1 MKASDVVDLLN
12 KVEVDC
18 YGTMTPLPQLSTVT
32 IKDDTLVLVR
42 PHDPSQFPALVYA
55 IRTAMQVSNRQ
66 TTASRSS
73 FRSPPPV
80 SDPHERPSHASTCQ
94 PHLGGAAS
102 ASGHRRRL
110 RSELRSSSQP
120 RRCCS
125 SRTRRRGPCGP

>member
-55 IRTAMQVSNRQ
+55 IRNSNADLNPSDDGKQ
-66 TTASRSS
+66 LLVPVPTP
-73 FRSPPPV
+73 SP
-80 SDPHERPSHASTCQ
+80 
-94 PHLGGAAS
+94 
-102 ASGHRRRL
+102 
-110 RSELRSSSQP
+110 
-120 RRCCS
+120 
-125 SRTRRRGPCGP
+125 